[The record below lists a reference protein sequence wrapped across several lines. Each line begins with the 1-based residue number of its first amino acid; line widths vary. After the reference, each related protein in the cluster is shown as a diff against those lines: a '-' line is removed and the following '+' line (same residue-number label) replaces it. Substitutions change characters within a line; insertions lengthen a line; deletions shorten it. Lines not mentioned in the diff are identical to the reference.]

1 MPGRPNYSAP
11 ALEKGLDILEYLA
24 VQRVSRTQQE
34 IATAL
39 DRSPNEIYRML
50 VCLIERGYISREDEA
65 GGFRATLKLF
75 LLGHQTDTVARLR
88 AASIYPMEA
97 LADTIGQ
104 ACHLSIRHGASILHL
119 VERMPPRHICVAVG
133 EGSLL
138 PLVGSSSGKVL
149 LSRMSSE
156 AAKRYLNGDPVFTAL
171 SARRRSAFLHEIELI
186 RAQGHLAAPSEITP
200 HVQDIAVPVGAPD
213 TDTSAVLAV
222 AQILDPASA
231 AFAANLKAV
240 LAAAAQINRN
250 LGISV

>member
-24 VQRVSRTQQE
+24 AQRMSRTQQE

-75 LLGHQTDTVARLR
+75 QLGHQSDTVTRLR
-88 AASIYPMEA
+88 SAAIYPMEA
-97 LADTIGQ
+97 LADAIGQ
-104 ACHLSIRHGASILHL
+104 ACHLSIRHGSSILHL
-119 VERMPPRHICVAVG
+119 IERMPPRHICVAVG

-149 LSRMSSE
+149 LSRMSPEE
-156 AAKRYLNGDPVFTAL
+156 AEHYLNGDPAFTAL
-171 SARRRSAFLHEIELI
+171 PTRHRADFLHEIDLI
-186 RAQGHLAAPSEITP
+186 RARGHLAGPSQITP
-200 HVQDIAVPVGAPD
+200 HVQDIAVPVGVPD

-231 AFAANLKAV
+231 AFASNLKAV
-240 LAAAAQINRN
+240 LSAAAKINRN
-250 LGISV
+250 LGLVA